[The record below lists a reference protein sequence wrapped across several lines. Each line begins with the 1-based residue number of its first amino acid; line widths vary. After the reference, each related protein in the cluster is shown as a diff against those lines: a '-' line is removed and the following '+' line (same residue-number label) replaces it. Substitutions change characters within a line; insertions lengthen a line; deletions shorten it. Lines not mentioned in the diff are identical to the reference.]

1 MLCELIIKLGY
12 TNLDS
17 YCMTHHAIYY
27 VIFIHPF
34 QVWMKLQHGPWS
46 QRVRS
51 SGLKQNIKVVFHYS
65 ELEIHVTQTLAKP
78 RVALKLSP
86 AR

>member
-1 MLCELIIKLGY
+1 MANHKAELKKRVPWENDKWNSKNKTEKKMLCELIIELGY

-34 QVWMKLQHGPWS
+34 QVWMKL
-46 QRVRS
+46 
-51 SGLKQNIKVVFHYS
+51 
-65 ELEIHVTQTLAKP
+65 
-78 RVALKLSP
+78 
-86 AR
+86 